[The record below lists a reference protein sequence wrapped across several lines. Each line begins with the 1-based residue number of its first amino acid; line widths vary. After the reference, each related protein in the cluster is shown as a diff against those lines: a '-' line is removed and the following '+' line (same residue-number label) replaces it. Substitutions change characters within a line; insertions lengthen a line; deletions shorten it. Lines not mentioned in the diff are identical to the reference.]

1 MNTYKP
7 IESVP
12 YFSMVKRN
20 TYVITPN
27 KEVYNIIT
35 HNKIMPTKKK
45 DSVNIYYIKFI
56 TNDNN
61 IKSFSIDE
69 LYYYHYLIIDDVKND
84 IEKVKQFKNTN
95 NYHSTFSTLKSNI
108 RITKDFIVDKFYQTT
123 KEIMNETGLKK
134 VELGND
140 KILFSKS
147 NNCYFKRRSNENIG
161 DYLPIR
167 TSAGLSTI
175 DSYKLS
181 IYTKLISNDLISNTT
196 QSNISNTTQS
206 NTIDTNNNYKVNNHT
221 NLITNE
227 SFDNILINKNI
238 TINNNE
244 LSDNELSNNKE
255 TLQNINEID
264 SVNII
269 DNKLNNKDKIINKPL
284 DTYSNAS
291 DKFIFNTD
299 RSKEPKLNNNIKLEE
314 NEQYQFI
321 NDVNNKITFNQYI
334 ITNHGRVFNNLTGN
348 QLHGRVIN
356 KRHIEDIDLNN
367 MELYVEFHK
376 YIKQDDIDKT
386 DKYNTRTNYRY
397 QISKLVYFYFSSDHY
412 IPKYKVIK
420 RVYSFLN
427 TDEKFNYYDNLKLE
441 DIQRTNNQHKSIKAS
456 YNIIEN
462 DDKGISII
470 SIDGYDS
477 NFYRVSNINDNDLSH
492 IFINKKGDAYNINTK
507 NILHGNI
514 SKDGFRKYT
523 LYSNNGKKKR
533 DYFAHYLVGVVFNG
547 YQNIPFE
554 KQRNR
559 FVNDHIDNDKLNN
572 SSTNIQTLTA
582 RDNTAKEVG
591 RKITKIVKK
600 DGKFYVS
607 NIYDSIAQAQRDNNI
622 SNIRISIK
630 KPVQFSVTNNCWFRD
645 YKNTDY
651 IDQETQLY

>member
-1 MNTYKP
+1 MNTYKL

-196 QSNISNTTQS
+196 QSN
-206 NTIDTNNNYKVNNHT
+206 TIDTNNNYKVNNHT

-284 DTYSNAS
+284 DTYSNVS